1 MLGAGDERGTARD
14 PTDEPAAAQG
24 PDEQHGATQ
33 GPDSGRGDVGERN
46 GADDHVEPGVHTHP
60 HRHDEGEPAHVH
72 PHHHTAQDIA
82 AARTCEDGVPLVR
95 DHGHGMS
102 FERYTYLCS
111 PVHEMDP
118 RLKIL
123 AALAIVLAVVM
134 GPPPHPFELFGLAA
148 FLLAV
153 TSIAHVPLGWVLKR
167 SALVIPFAGMIA
179 LFAPLQQSGGSLS
192 VGGLSGAYAD
202 GGWIAAYSIIAKA
215 WLATLTVVVLSA
227 TTPVPRLLK
236 GLRSLRVPDVMLMLL
251 SFMYRY
257 VAVMRDQIASMRDAI
272 DSRGY
277 MLSRGRRVLVY
288 GNLAGSMFVRSYER
302 GERVHGAMVS
312 RGFDGTIPTAEG
324 LATTPADWTMFATAL
339 LVAAALILY

>member
-1 MLGAGDERGTARD
+1 V
-14 PTDEPAAAQG
+14 PA
-24 PDEQHGATQ
+24 
-33 GPDSGRGDVGERN
+33 
-46 GADDHVEPGVHTHP
+46 GVHTHP
-60 HRHDEGEPAHVH
+60 HRHDEDEPAHVH
-72 PHHHTAQDIA
+72 PHHHTTADLEPV
-82 AARTCEDGVPLVR
+82 RTCEDGVPLVR
-95 DHGHGMS
+95 DHGHGLS

-123 AALAIVLAVVM
+123 ASLAIVLAVVLA
-134 GPPPHPFELFGLAA
+134 PPPHPFEVVGLAA

-153 TSIAHVPLGWVLKR
+153 TSIAHVPIGWVLAR
-167 SALVIPFAGMIA
+167 SALVLPFAGMIA

-202 GGWIAAYSIIAKA
+202 GGWIAAYAILAKA

-227 TTPVPRLLK
+227 TTPVPRLLE
-236 GLRSLRVPDVMLMLL
+236 GLRSLRVPDVMLMLF

-257 VAVMRDQIASMRDAI
+257 VGVLRDQIASMRDAI

-312 RGFDGTIPTAEG
+312 RGFDGTIPTSDS
-324 LATTPADWTMFATAL
+324 LATTWADWAMFATAL
-339 LVAAALILY
+339 LVAAALMLY